1 MTKKGARFKMK
12 KVLNVVLAAIG
23 AGLFGVGVTSMTK
36 KAVAYSVIGRADGP
50 TSVFI
55 AGKCMVD
62 AYDCGRLDYRIVGC
76 AVCVFGTEEVV
87 KEYG

>member
-55 AGKCMVD
+55 AGKIGDSVWWTLMIAGGLIIGLSV
-62 AYDCGRLDYRIVGC
+62 ALFAFLVR
-76 AVCVFGTEEVV
+76 
-87 KEYG
+87 KK

>member
-1 MTKKGARFKMK
+1 MK

-55 AGKCMVD
+55 AGKIGDSVWWTLMIAGGLIIGLSV
-62 AYDCGRLDYRIVGC
+62 ALFAFLVR
-76 AVCVFGTEEVV
+76 
-87 KEYG
+87 KK